1 MLTRTITAYPYS
13 GHAFVCNDIA
23 GIADVQEAIDSAL
36 HVIEFG
42 KPSQSGQTRLVL
54 QGINFAEYREL
65 PVLGNSNGMLIF
77 PPFNFV
83 KAAISLHPSL
93 PRYTIVATVR
103 LQGRN
108 EFTVDGVTG
117 PGGQSS
123 WWEVGI
129 GAYNAAGIP
138 SFGLVNR
145 FFKDYVYFINS
156 YLGAGYVPTG
166 VDLEWGP
173 IAGTDI
179 FKTIVITGTVNP
191 ALFVNNAEN
200 IGYIQFGLNY
210 PMAPPALPW
219 QPATTTSGGLMTI
232 APAPHP
238 STGIDLYCDGIVDF
252 QAYFHK

>member
-1 MLTRTITAYPYS
+1 MLTRNLTAYPYA
-13 GHAFVCNDIA
+13 GHTFVCNDIA

-42 KPSQSGQTRLVL
+42 KPSQTGQMRL
-54 QGINFAEYREL
+54 QNEGGIMREH
-65 PVLGNSNGMLIF
+65 PVLGNSDGMLIF

-103 LQGRN
+103 LQGTD
-108 EFTVDGVTG
+108 FTVDGRNG
-117 PGGQSS
+117 GGGQAS

-138 SFGLVNR
+138 SFDLINR
-145 FFKDYVYFINS
+145 FFRNYTYYSNS
-156 YLGAGYVPTG
+156 YLGFGYTPTP

-179 FKTIVITGTVNP
+179 FKTVVITGTVNP
-191 ALFVNNAEN
+191 ALFVNNSEN
-200 IGYIQFGLNY
+200 VGYIQFGLNY
-210 PMAPPALPW
+210 PLDSGGSLVW
-219 QPATTTSGGLMTI
+219 QPATITGGGLMTI

-238 STGIDLYCDGIVDF
+238 ITGIDLFCDGIVDF
-252 QAYFHK
+252 QIYLHK